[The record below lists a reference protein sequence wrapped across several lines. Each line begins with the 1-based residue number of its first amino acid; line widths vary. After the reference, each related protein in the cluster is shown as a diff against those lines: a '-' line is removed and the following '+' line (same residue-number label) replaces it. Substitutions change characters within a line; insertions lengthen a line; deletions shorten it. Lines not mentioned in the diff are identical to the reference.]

1 MLPLIVLILF
11 LNSFNYIQCK
21 SLAEFCTHESRD
33 YEINYL
39 QSMFS
44 YGDKVY
50 IRVGTKLSKYWV
62 YDTKLGQVLTQPVSA
77 NRIFLGITKLIDL
90 FQH

>member
-1 MLPLIVLILF
+1 
-11 LNSFNYIQCK
+11 
-21 SLAEFCTHESRD
+21 
-33 YEINYL
+33 
-39 QSMFS
+39 MFS